1 MPGMLTQR
9 IPLPLPVPCSRSPFT
24 APAARFPPPAKINVS
39 GQFMLH
45 HNPKWPKTLILTRT
59 DTRRVAAHRNP
70 AHRAC
75 AKAESVPDPAGH
87 RYNGL
92 QF

>member
-1 MPGMLTQR
+1 
-9 IPLPLPVPCSRSPFT
+9 
-24 APAARFPPPAKINVS
+24 
-39 GQFMLH
+39 MLH